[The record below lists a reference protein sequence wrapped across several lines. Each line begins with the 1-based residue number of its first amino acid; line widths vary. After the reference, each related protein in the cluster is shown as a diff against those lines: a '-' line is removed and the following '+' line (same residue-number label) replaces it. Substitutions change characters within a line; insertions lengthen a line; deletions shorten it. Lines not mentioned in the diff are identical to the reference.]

1 MGTQL
6 QNHIK
11 SLRNEVSEI
20 QAQHLAQ
27 SNEFMRIDVR
37 EQDEVESGLIPQ
49 ALHIPKGLL
58 EMKIEEM
65 APELERKIILYC
77 AGGNRS
83 LMAAQSL
90 KQMGYK
96 NIFSLS
102 GGIKAWKDAGLPLE
116 QKPTFQKIDIDRY
129 RTQMRLPQVGE
140 AGQHKLSQA
149 KVLIIGA
156 GGLGSPVAYYLAA
169 AGVGT
174 IGLMDDDVVDK
185 SNLQRQIL
193 HTTDRIGLAKV
204 ESAKLTLQQL
214 NPQIKIHIY
223 QERLTEENVDRIFPQ
238 YDLIVDGCDNF
249 QTRYL
254 VNDACLNHGKVNV
267 HGSVF
272 WFQGQAS
279 VFCHADGPC
288 YRCLYPMAP
297 HAELAPN
304 CADAGVLGVL
314 PGAIGLIEATE
325 VLKLILGAGR
335 SLVQRL
341 LVYDA
346 LDMEFRELKIRKD
359 PKCPACSDRKKKL
372 SYQVVKDECQQES

>member
-1 MGTQL
+1 MGTHL
-6 QNHIK
+6 QNHIN
-11 SLRNEVSEI
+11 SLRTEVSEI
-20 QAQHLAQ
+20 QAQQLSQ
-27 SNEFMRIDVR
+27 SDEFLRIDVR
-37 EQDEVESGLIPQ
+37 ENDEVESGLIPQ
-49 ALHIPKGLL
+49 SIHIPKGLL
-58 EMKIEEM
+58 ELKIEEI
-65 APELERKIILYC
+65 APEPERHIILYC

-96 NIFSLS
+96 NVFSLS

-116 QKPTFQKIDIDRY
+116 QKIKFQKIDVDRY

-140 AGQHKLSQA
+140 AGQNKLSQA

-185 SNLQRQIL
+185 GNLQRQIL

-214 NPQIKIHIY
+214 NPQIKIKTY
-223 QERLTEENVDRIFPQ
+223 QERLNVENVDLIFPD

-254 VNDACLNHGKVNV
+254 VNDACLNHGKINV

-297 HAELAPN
+297 NAELAPN

-314 PGAIGLIEATE
+314 PGTIGLIEATE

-335 SLVQRL
+335 SLVERL
-341 LVYDA
+341 IVYDA
-346 LDMEFRELKIRKD
+346 LDLEFRELNIRKD
-359 PKCPACSDRKKKL
+359 PNCPACSDRTRKL
-372 SYQVVKDECQQES
+372 KYQMVNDECR